1 MWENWSG
8 EQRCTPARVAE
19 PDGIEAVVAEVEA
32 ARAAGQTLRPAG
44 SGHSFTGLVP
54 TDGILLSLRR
64 MDGVLNVN
72 RETRRVR
79 VQAGIPLHRLNDE
92 LAAHGLALENLGDI
106 DRQTIAGAIATGTH
120 GTGAGYGNLPSLVEG
135 LTLVTGTGDV
145 LQCSRDEDPELWRA
159 ARVSLGALGIVCEVE
174 LRCVEAFTLHGVD
187 APAPLETTVASIDEL
202 IAGADHF
209 EFYAFPH
216 TGTALTRTN
225 RRTAAPPVPRPAW
238 KAWASDI
245 LLTNHVF
252 RAACAVGKARPA
264 LIPQVNRAL
273 TRAVGHE
280 ERVDRSDRI
289 FTSPRLV
296 RFVEMEYSVPRAA
309 LPDVLART
317 RGWIEETGFAVN
329 FPMEV
334 RFGAGDDALLSP
346 AFERDSAYLAVHVY
360 RGMPW
365 EPYFRAVEAIC
376 DEHAGRPHWGK
387 LHFQTAETLPS
398 RYPAWDRFAA
408 VRERCDPDRVFANA
422 HLDRI
427 LGA

>member
-1 MWENWSG
+1 M
-8 EQRCTPARVAE
+8 
-19 PDGIEAVVAEVEA
+19 
-32 ARAAGQTLRPAG
+32 
-44 SGHSFTGLVP
+44 
-54 TDGILLSLRR
+54 
-64 MDGVLNVN
+64 
-72 RETRRVR
+72 
-79 VQAGIPLHRLNDE
+79 
-92 LAAHGLALENLGDI
+92 
-106 DRQTIAGAIATGTH
+106 
-120 GTGAGYGNLPSLVEG
+120 
-135 LTLVTGTGDV
+135 
-145 LQCSRDEDPELWRA
+145 
-159 ARVSLGALGIVCEVE
+159 
-174 LRCVEAFTLHGVD
+174 
-187 APAPLETTVASIDEL
+187 
-202 IAGADHF
+202 
-209 EFYAFPH
+209 
-216 TGTALTRTN
+216 
-225 RRTAAPPVPRPAW
+225 
-238 KAWASDI
+238 
-245 LLTNHVF
+245 
-252 RAACAVGKARPA
+252 GKARPA